1 MYNPAQH
8 QSPSG
13 GASYTFAASVADA
26 LLYQFKEYARF
37 AVVSI
42 VMVYFVFIRHVLFDF
57 PMRSRSLC
65 YPSFAG

>member
-1 MYNPAQH
+1 MYNPAQQQ

-13 GASYTFAASVADA
+13 YTFAASVADA

-42 VMVYFVFIRHVLFDF
+42 TDVDISLKLVFILVF
-57 PMRSRSLC
+57 PR
-65 YPSFAG
+65 